1 MLVFIFCLIMFIVF
15 MAMVVNNSDPNSK
28 VNTQIKANNENI
40 SKDEL
45 SKLGDL
51 KYVAFLNDGQ
61 NYGNSEYIAIID
73 DYIKVNF
80 NNYKKDVKIK
90 DILKLEVNYKIQE
103 KNRMRF
109 VAIMPTYDKHTKLAE
124 IQFILY
130 MNGIND
136 IVLTLNGQS
145 VNPHKI
151 KKLQLMI
158 ENIKEGIYD

>member
-1 MLVFIFCLIMFIVF
+1 MVMFIFCLIIFIAV
-15 MAMVVNNSDPNSK
+15 MAMVVEYSDSNSK
-28 VNTQIKANNENI
+28 TNTQIKVNKENS

-73 DYIKVNF
+73 DYVKVNF
-80 NNYKKDVKIK
+80 NNYKKDIKIK
-90 DILKLEVNYKIQE
+90 DILKSEVNYKIQE

-109 VAIMPTYDKHTKLAE
+109 VAIMPTYDKHTKLTE

-130 MNGIND
+130 MNGMND
-136 IVLTLNGQS
+136 IILTLNGQS